1 EHPSDGMV
9 CDAVQHIWHPFKEF
23 PFESPVDRGGC
34 FAALLTITV
43 RPLLPTAPALCIPS
57 PTAGSGKTL
66 LARALSQ
73 MAGCDGEVLPHVQ
86 NDDEMRKRLLSLSR
100 VCNPFIIFDNIDGD
114 FESNS
119 LSAYL
124 TSERI
129 TDRILGA
136 SDMISGRT
144 NTTVVIT

>member
-1 EHPSDGMV
+1 
-9 CDAVQHIWHPFKEF
+9 
-23 PFESPVDRGGC
+23 
-34 FAALLTITV
+34 
-43 RPLLPTAPALCIPS
+43 
-57 PTAGSGKTL
+57 
-66 LARALSQ
+66 
-73 MAGCDGEVLPHVQ
+73 
-86 NDDEMRKRLLSLSR
+86 MRKRLLSLSR

-144 NTTVVIT
+144 NTTVVITGNNPIVLGDLNRRLLRARINPACEKPSVRTFALDPVEYVQGHRQEMVRAALIILKASILGGFKHNKGRLASFEV